1 MLPAY
6 EFSIWMIYFFHGLGL
21 QAIILVKVEMNE
33 KVKCEFCLFLC
44 CAFFQKFC
52 AVSDQLIS

>member
-44 CAFFQKFC
+44 CAFFRNF
-52 AVSDQLIS
+52 VLSVIS